1 MAKFKMGVLINPYSS
16 NLTARVADSAG
27 ASNQLRQA
35 DVGKLVKMVA
45 DSQYGLCAVGNEIE
59 GFLATA
65 EEMATQD
72 GFVIGSVDTTSRIEV
87 TLDGIQATPGTG
99 TVVIG
104 DYVVASTPV
113 ARNTASTLPPKVC
126 KATAAGSGIV
136 FKYRLVAITTG
147 TGTVGS
153 IGVIERVA

>member
-1 MAKFKMGVLINPYSS
+1 MAKFKMGVLIEPYKP
-16 NLTARVADSAG
+16 NFTARVADAAGSA
-27 ASNQLRQA
+27 NQLRQA
-35 DVGKLVKMVA
+35 DSGKLVKLVG
-45 DSQYGLCAVGNEIE
+45 DSMYGLCAVGNEIE
-59 GFLATA
+59 AVLATA
-65 EEMATQD
+65 EEMANQD
-72 GFVIGSVDTTSRIEV
+72 GYVIGSIDNTSRIEV
-87 TLDGIQATPGTG
+87 TLDGLQATPGTG

-126 KATAAGSGIV
+126 KATAAPTAII
-136 FKYRLVAITTG
+136 FKYRLVAITSG